1 METHTHNWLERTEL
15 LLGSEKLELL
25 RNAHVLV
32 VGLGGVGAYAAEM
45 IARAGVGRMTVA
57 DADTVNATN
66 INRQLVALHSTV
78 GRPKAEVLAE
88 RLRDINPGIGLTV
101 VDKYIK
107 DEETYI
113 LLDAARYDYV
123 VDAIDTLSPKL
134 ALIAASLERGLPL
147 VSSMGAGAKTDPTK
161 LEIADISKTHHCPLA
176 HMLRKRLHKIGIRRG
191 FRAVFSPE
199 PMREGAMILCEGAEQ
214 EIERRDVSYIRA
226 VRNRGCCFRGDQFN
240 RRTGGLKKPTL
251 FKGNGP
257 NPHPKTESRAAER
270 NSKKHKGYATGY
282 HFWTNTRSAT
292 PTSGP
297 SALGSYTGYPDHGPR
312 RVADRCRETD
322 VVITNKVVFR
332 RPSPPAA
339 PRLRL
344 ICVAATGMNHIDL
357 KAAAELGI
365 AVKNAVVSTHAV
377 TEPPSARPSA
387 CDRRS
392 GRPLRQ
398 DRIRRIAPAIPL
410 RAHHTPTRLEMGHRR
425 AGQHRHHSVAR
436 RRGAGMPHRL
446 YLDLPGVALEPY
458 PEKPLTT
465 NCSDGPDVVSVH
477 AHERPHAQSDR
488 RANWR

>member
-199 PMREGAMILCEGAEQ
+199 PMREGAHDPLRGAEQ
-214 EIERRDVSYIRA
+214 EVERRNDLLHPRA
-226 VRNRGCCFRGDQFN
+226 VRNRMRFRGDQGFN
-240 RRTGGLKKPTL
+240 RRTGGLKAL
-251 FKGNGP
+251 FKGRR
-257 NPHPKTESRAAER
+257 TESASGNRVRAAER
-270 NSKKHKGYATGY
+270 NLQKHKGYATE
-282 HFWTNTRSAT
+282 HRI
-292 PTSGP
+292 SGRIL
-297 SALGSYTGYPDHGPR
+297 AR
-312 RVADRCRETD
+312 R
-322 VVITNKVVFR
+322 R
-332 RPSPPAA
+332 RPRVHP
-339 PRLRL
+339 
-344 ICVAATGMNHIDL
+344 
-357 KAAAELGI
+357 
-365 AVKNAVVSTHAV
+365 
-377 TEPPSARPSA
+377 
-387 CDRRS
+387 
-392 GRPLRQ
+392 
-398 DRIRRIAPAIPL
+398 
-410 RAHHTPTRLEMGHRR
+410 R
-425 AGQHRHHSVAR
+425 AGQLHGLSDAR
-436 RRGAGMPHRL
+436 SAKRSPTA
-446 YLDLPGVALEPY
+446 AA
-458 PEKPLTT
+458 KPT
-465 NCSDGPDVVSVH
+465 
-477 AHERPHAQSDR
+477 
-488 RANWR
+488 W